1 MSKLQLQVGDVFY
14 LKSRN
19 EVRIVTNIDSDRVQY
34 EAYALVDGKWELFFY
49 NDLELNTFLF
59 LFKEF
64 KVPKLKAIMLK
75 SLIKE

>member
-19 EVRIVTNIDSDRVQY
+19 EVRIVTNIYSDRVQY
-34 EAYALVDGKWELFFY
+34 EAYTLVDGKWELFFY

-59 LFKEF
+59 LFGEF

-75 SLIKE
+75 HLIKE

>member
-14 LKSRN
+14 IESKN
-19 EVRIVTNIDSDRVQY
+19 EVRVVTNIDSGRVQY
-34 EAYALVDGKWELFFY
+34 ETYALVDGKWKLFFY

-59 LFKEF
+59 LFGEF